1 MNREKPVNRGAN
13 SCLDEIN
20 IQYEKLTAFGLDIHK
35 VQLSQIKVIS
45 KLDHIYQELNIFL
58 PPKIKSSRFI
68 RQLEFLTGRLAAK
81 YALQNLNLQD
91 SIVYQGRHGE
101 PLWPEGVLGGISHV
115 GSKKSCHAIAYARN
129 NMVQEKIFGIDIES
143 QKNHIFFQKKDEF
156 YDVFLNKNEQAEI
169 EKLLKDQ
176 AYLYLIIFSAKESI
190 IKAFYLKY
198 KQIIDFKNIK
208 FKALDGAF
216 LYFYLRQESLIEITL
231 EVKVY
236 FFHTNNE
243 IITISCIEN

>member
-1 MNREKPVNRGAN
+1 MNTKKQLNRGTN

-20 IQYEKLTAFGLDIHK
+20 IQYEKLTAFGIDIHK
-35 VQLSQIKVIS
+35 VQLSQIKEIPQ
-45 KLDHIYQELNIFL
+45 LDHIYQELNIFL
-58 PPKIKSSRFI
+58 PPNIKSSRFI

-81 YALQNLNLQD
+81 YALQSLNLEH

-101 PLWPEGVLGGISHV
+101 PLWPEGVMGGLV
-115 GSKKSCHAIAYARN
+115 MLDQKTCYAIAYARN
-129 NMVQEKIFGIDIES
+129 NTPKEKIFGIDIES
-143 QKNHIFFQKKDEF
+143 QKYYIFFQKKDEF
-156 YDVFLNKNEQAEI
+156 YDVFLNKNEQEEI

-216 LYFYLRQESLIEITL
+216 LYFYLSQESLIEITL